1 MYCIKLDEENCISL
15 LVKDNINGFYNRNL
29 IIDVLIIPSD
39 IWASYQFILQLA
51 VDRYLYTEDVIRATG

>member
-1 MYCIKLDEENCISL
+1 L

-39 IWASYQFILQLA
+39 IWASY
-51 VDRYLYTEDVIRATG
+51 